1 MTQRTRGASSA
12 VLFSLYQA
20 TMLDSFSA
28 MNAAEKQIVANTAFS
43 VEIFIEN
50 FPMLLGAFVDLLSLI
65 TSIPC
70 ILQHAISL

>member
-1 MTQRTRGASSA
+1 
-12 VLFSLYQA
+12 
-20 TMLDSFSA
+20 